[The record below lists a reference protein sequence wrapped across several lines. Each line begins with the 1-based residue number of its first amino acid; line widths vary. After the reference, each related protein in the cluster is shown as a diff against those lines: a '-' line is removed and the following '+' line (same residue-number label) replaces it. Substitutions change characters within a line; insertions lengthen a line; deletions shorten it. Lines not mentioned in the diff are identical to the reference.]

1 MAPDNDNKQSA
12 SFYHRHFRPHPLAA
26 AVLLTLSPWAAAED
40 YFDPGFLGL
49 AGEKNTVDLSVFAKE
64 GGVAEGTYTVAVFVN
79 NRSEGTETLEFR
91 KNADGVI
98 APLLTPAQLEAWGV
112 NVSGVPDMSVLP
124 ADKTVDNL
132 GKLIP
137 QASAKLDLSRLR
149 LDISVPQ
156 IAMSPS
162 YARYADP
169 SLWEDGIPALLTN
182 YNLSAGRTSTRS
194 GGQTTHSDNLFATLR
209 SGINAGPWRLRSTV
223 THTYSGGSGH
233 RQSSSNT
240 RFSNT
245 YLSRDIRALRSSLLI
260 GESQTG
266 SEIFDSVPFKGVKL
280 SSDDQML
287 PSQLR
292 GFAPAV
298 SGVANSNARVTVR
311 QNGNVVYET
320 YVAPG
325 PFYINDIQQSG
336 MSGDYDVTVTEA
348 DGSER
353 QFVVPYSSLPVML
366 RPGGWKYELTGGR
379 YDGNLT
385 QGSRSADFVLGTAV
399 YGLPK
404 NITLYG
410 GALVA
415 RDYQSVS
422 AGSGISLGYAG
433 ALSADITH
441 SNARFEGDK
450 TRTGKSYRVRYSKSL
465 VSTGTSVDLTALRY
479 TTEHYYSF
487 SEFNSEGYRR
497 QDGVN
502 PWTLQRRRSSF
513 QTQISQNMDA
523 FGTLHLR
530 YNRDDYW
537 GSDKT
542 LTGMSLGYS
551 NSIKGVGV
559 GVNYNIDR
567 IKNDNNQ
574 WPENRQVSLNVSVP
588 FSVFGYHRDFQA
600 MYATTSVTHDN
611 HGKTSNYAG
620 LSGNMLDGALSYS
633 VNQSWG
639 NQGQAANS
647 NANIGYQ
654 GSRGSVSAGYSYSD
668 TTQSMNMNLS
678 GGMLVHGDGITLSRS
693 LGESVALVSAPDAG
707 GVGVNGKSAVT
718 DSRGY
723 AVVPYLTNYTRNS
736 IGLDPTTLPDN
747 VDLTQTNVNVYPTK
761 GAVVKASFA
770 TRVGYK
776 VLMTLKHGQGMVP
789 FGAVASL
796 ADTKQGEDISGIVGD
811 FGQVYLAGLPE
822 IGKLMV
828 KWGSDTSQQ
837 CAAQFNLSK
846 LVMSPDM
853 AIQQLT
859 VSCVGGRSHAL
870 PPLPSQ
876 IQAVPVIP
884 AAGNIAGGELSHA
897 PAVDAVKKNRWL
909 QVPPQ

>member
-1 MAPDNDNKQSA
+1 MPKNKMQNALFS
-12 SFYHRHFRPHPLAA
+12 SWLRLTPLAGT
-26 AVLLTLSPWAAAED
+26 LLTLSLPAAADD

-64 GGVAEGTYTVAVFVN
+64 GSVAEGTYTVSVFVN

-91 KNADGVI
+91 KNAEGVVS
-98 APLLTPAQLEAWGV
+98 PVLTPAQLEAWGV
-112 NVSGVPDMSVLP
+112 NVSGVPELSTLP
-124 ADKTVDNL
+124 ADKPVDNL
-132 GKLIP
+132 KAFIP
-137 QASAKLDLSRLR
+137 EASARLDLARLR
-149 LDISVPQ
+149 LDVSIPQ
-156 IAMSPS
+156 VAMSPH
-162 YARYADP
+162 YTRYADP
-169 SLWEDGIPALLTN
+169 SLWDDGIPALLTN
-182 YNLSAGRTSTRS
+182 YNLSAGRSTSRY
-194 GGQTTHSDNLFATLR
+194 GGQTTHNDNLFATLR
-209 SGINAGPWRLRSTV
+209 AGLNAGPWRLRSTV
-223 THTYSGGSGH
+223 THTYSGGSGN

-245 YLSRDIRALRSSLLI
+245 YLSRDIRPLRASLLI

-266 SEIFDSVPFKGVKL
+266 SEIFDSVSFKGVKL
-280 SSDDQML
+280 SSDEQML

-311 QNGNVVYET
+311 QNGSVVYET

-325 PFYINDIQQSG
+325 PFYINDIQQAG

-353 QFVVPYSSLPVML
+353 QFIVPYSSLPVML

-379 YDGNLT
+379 YDGSLT
-385 QGSRSADFVLGTAV
+385 RGSRGADFVLGTAV
-399 YGLPK
+399 YGLPR

-410 GALVA
+410 GALIA

-441 SNARFEGDK
+441 SNARFEGGDTK
-450 TRTGKSYRVRYSKSL
+450 TGQSYRVRYSKSL
-465 VSTGTSVDLTALRY
+465 ATTGTSVDLTALRY
-479 TTEHYYSF
+479 STEHYYTF
-487 SEFNSEGYRR
+487 SEFNSEGYRA
-497 QDGVN
+497 QDGVS

-513 QTQISQNMDA
+513 QTQISQQMDS
-523 FGTLHLR
+523 FGSLHLR
-530 YNRDDYW
+530 YSRDDYW

-551 NSIKGVGV
+551 NSFKGVSV

-574 WPENRQVSLNVSVP
+574 WPENRQVSVNVSVP
-588 FSVFGYHRDFQA
+588 FSVFGYNRDFQA
-600 MYATTSVTHDN
+600 MYATASVTHDN
-611 HGKTSNYAG
+611 HGKTSNYTG
-620 LSGNMLDGALSYS
+620 LSGSLLDGNLSYS
-633 VNQSWG
+633 MNQSWG
-639 NQGQAANS
+639 NQGQKANS
-647 NANIGYQ
+647 NANMAYQ

-678 GGMLVHGDGITLSRS
+678 GGMLVHSDGITLSRT
-693 LGESVALVSAPDAG
+693 LGESVALVSAPEAG
-707 GVGVNGKSAVT
+707 GTGVNGKSAVT
-718 DSRGY
+718 DFRGY

-736 IGLDPTTLPDN
+736 IGLDPTTLPDD
-747 VDLTQTNVNVYPTK
+747 VDLPQTNVNVYPTK

-776 VLMTLKHGQGMVP
+776 VLITLKHGQGMVP

-796 ADTKQGEDISGIVGD
+796 TDTKQGEDISGIVGD
-811 FGQVYLAGLPE
+811 YGQVYLAGLPV
-822 IGKLMV
+822 IGKLLV
-828 KWGSDTSQQ
+828 KWGSESSQQ

-853 AIQQLT
+853 AIRQMT
-859 VSCVGGRSHAL
+859 VSCAGAGSSSAASV
-870 PPLPSQ
+870 
-876 IQAVPVIP
+876 P
-884 AAGNIAGGELSHA
+884 AAVTPASGAFVPEVPEL
-897 PAVDAVKKNRWL
+897 PQPVKQSRWL

>member
-1 MAPDNDNKQSA
+1 MSQRVNKQTKYPSGR
-12 SFYHRHFRPHPLAA
+12 STTFCLKPVAA
-26 AVLLTLSPWAAAED
+26 MCLILSPWAAAED

-49 AGEKNTVDLSVFAKE
+49 AGEKNTVDLSVFSQE
-64 GGVAEGTYTVAVFVN
+64 GGVAEGTYTVSVFVN

-91 KNADGVI
+91 KNADGAI
-98 APLLTPAQLEAWGV
+98 APVLTPALLEAWGV
-112 NVSGVPDMSVLP
+112 NVSSVPALSVLA
-124 ADKTVDNL
+124 ADSQVDNL
-132 GKLIP
+132 GGLIP

-149 LDISVPQ
+149 LSISVPQ
-156 IAMSPS
+156 VAMSPN
-162 YARYADP
+162 YARYVSP
-169 SLWEDGIPALLTN
+169 SLWDDGIPALLTN
-182 YNLSAGRTSTRS
+182 YSLSAGRSTSRYS
-194 GGQTTHSDNLFATLR
+194 GQTTHNDNLFATLR
-209 SGINAGPWRLRSTV
+209 SGLNAGPWRLRSTV
-223 THTYSGGSGH
+223 THTYSGGSGE
-233 RQSSSNT
+233 RASQSNT

-266 SEIFDSVPFKGVKL
+266 GEIFDSVPFQGIKL
-280 SSDDQML
+280 SSDEQML

-298 SGVANSNARVTVR
+298 SGVANSNARITVR

-385 QGSRSADFVLGTAV
+385 SGSRGSDFVLGTAV
-399 YGLPK
+399 YGLPH

-410 GALVA
+410 GALIA

-422 AGSGISLGYAG
+422 AGTGISLGYAG
-433 ALSADITH
+433 AVSADITH
-441 SNARFEGDK
+441 SGARFDGDT
-450 TRTGKSYRVRYSKSL
+450 TRTGQSYRVRYSKSL

-479 TTEHYYSF
+479 STENYYTF

-513 QTQISQNMDA
+513 QTQISQQMDA
-523 FGTLHLR
+523 FGSLHLR
-530 YNRDDYW
+530 YSRDDYW

-542 LTGMSLGYS
+542 LTGMSFGYS
-551 NSIKGVGV
+551 NSFKGVNV

-588 FSVFGYHRDFQA
+588 FSVFGYNRDFQA

-611 HGKTSNYAG
+611 HGKTSNYTG
-620 LSGNMLDGALSYS
+620 VSGSLLDGNLSYG

-639 NQGQAANS
+639 NQGQTASS
-647 NANIGYQ
+647 NANLAYQ
-654 GSRGSVSAGYSYSD
+654 GSRGSVSAGYSYSN

-678 GGMLVHGDGITLSRS
+678 GGMLVHGEGITLSRS
-693 LGESVALVSAPDAG
+693 LGESVALVSAPDAV
-707 GVGVNGKSAVT
+707 GVGVNGNAAVT
-718 DSRGY
+718 DFRGY

-736 IGLDPTTLPDN
+736 IGLDPTTLPDD
-747 VDLTQTNVNVYPTK
+747 VDLAQTNMNVYPTK

-776 VLMTLKHGQGMVP
+776 VLMTLKHGQQMVP

-796 ADTKQGEDISGIVGD
+796 ADTKFGEDVSGIVGD
-811 FGQVYLAGLPE
+811 YGQVYLAGLPE
-822 IGKLMV
+822 IGTLLV
-828 KWGSDTSQQ
+828 KWGSQSSQQ
-837 CAAQFNLSK
+837 CTAQFNLSK

-853 AIQQLT
+853 AIRQMT
-859 VSCVGGRSHAL
+859 VTCISGRREAPASV
-870 PPLPSQ
+870 PITDSVP
-876 IQAVPVIP
+876 AVPVES
-884 AAGNIAGGELSHA
+884 GGF
-897 PAVDAVKKNRWL
+897 AVSETDVPQVKKHRWL
-909 QVPPQ
+909 QIPTQ

>member
-1 MAPDNDNKQSA
+1 MSLNNNKRNILSHRAFA
-12 SFYHRHFRPHPLAA
+12 SLRLHPLAGG
-26 AVLLTLSPWAAAED
+26 LLLALSPWAAAED

-49 AGEKNTVDLSVFAKE
+49 SGEKNTVDLSVFAKE
-64 GGVAEGTYTVAVFVN
+64 GGVAEGTYTVSVFVN
-79 NRSEGTETLEFR
+79 TRNEGVHTLVFR
-91 KNADGVI
+91 KNTDGVI
-98 APLLTPAQLEAWGV
+98 APELTPALLETWGV
-112 NVSGVPDMSVLP
+112 NVDGVPELSVLP
-124 ADKTVDNL
+124 TDKPLDNL
-132 GKLIP
+132 SKLIP
-137 QASAKLDLSRLR
+137 QTSAKLDLSRLR
-149 LDISVPQ
+149 LDISIPQ
-156 IAMSPS
+156 IAMSPD
-162 YARYADP
+162 YARYTDP
-169 SLWEDGIPALLTN
+169 SLWDEGIPALLAN
-182 YNLSAGRTSTRS
+182 YNLSAGRSTNRYS
-194 GGQTTHSDNLFATLR
+194 GRTTHNDNLFATLR
-209 SGINAGPWRLRSTV
+209 SGLNVGPWRLRSTI
-223 THTYSGGSGH
+223 THTYNSGNGSQ
-233 RQSSSNT
+233 QSKSNT

-245 YLSRDIRALRSSLLI
+245 YLSRDIRGLRSSLLI

-266 SEIFDSVPFKGVKL
+266 SDIFDSVPFKGIKL
-280 SSDDQML
+280 TSDEQML

-379 YDGNLT
+379 YDGSLT
-385 QGSRSADFVLGTAV
+385 AGSRRADFVLGTAV

-404 NITLYG
+404 DITLYG
-410 GALVA
+410 GALIA
-415 RDYQSVS
+415 RNYQSVS
-422 AGSGISLGYAG
+422 AGTGISLGYVG
-433 ALSADITH
+433 ALSADVTH
-441 SNARFEGDK
+441 SNARFDGDK
-450 TRTGKSYRVRYSKSL
+450 ALAGQSYRVRYSKSL

-479 TTEHYYSF
+479 STEHYYSF
-487 SEFNSEGYRR
+487 NEFNSEGYRR
-497 QDGVN
+497 QEGVN
-502 PWTLQRRRSSF
+502 PWILQRRRSSF
-513 QTQISQNMDA
+513 QTQISQQMDS

-530 YNRDDYW
+530 YSRDNYW

-551 NSIKGVGV
+551 NNIKGVGI

-588 FSVFGYHRDFQA
+588 FSVFGHNRDFQA

-611 HGKTSNYAG
+611 RGKTSNNTG
-620 LSGNMLDGALSYS
+620 LSGNLLDGNLSYS

-639 NQGQAANS
+639 NQGQNANS
-647 NANIGYQ
+647 NANVAYQ
-654 GSRGSVSAGYSYSD
+654 GSSGSVSAGYSYSD
-668 TTQSMNMNLS
+668 TTQSMNMNAS
-678 GGMLVHGDGITLSRS
+678 GGMLVHSGGVTLSRS
-693 LGESVALVSAPDAG
+693 LGDSVALVSAPDAG

-736 IGLDPTTLPDN
+736 IGLDPTTLPDD

-796 ADTKQGEDISGIVGD
+796 ADTKPGEDVSGIVGD
-811 FGQVYLAGLPE
+811 YGQVYLAGLPE
-822 IGKLMV
+822 IGKLLV
-828 KWGSDTSQQ
+828 KWGGSASQQ
-837 CAAQFNLSK
+837 CTAQFNLSK
-846 LVMSPDM
+846 LVMSPDV
-853 AIQQLT
+853 AIRQLT
-859 VSCVGGRSHAL
+859 VSCLGEHSSSVKPGSSLSVGEQL
-870 PPLPSQ
+870 
-876 IQAVPVIP
+876 VP
-884 AAGNIAGGELSHA
+884 AAQTITIPDISS
-897 PAVDAVKKNRWL
+897 PTVVKKNRWL